1 MTGTAQEDID
11 LLRGAIDGP
20 VIGPADVDYDDAR
33 KVMNA
38 AIDRR
43 PAVIARC
50 LSATEVSA
58 AIRFARERR
67 LEVSV
72 RGGAHSTAGHAVCDD
87 GLMIDLSQIR
97 HVSVDPQNARVRVGG
112 GALLADMDAATQAY
126 GLAVPAG
133 VVSNTGVGGLTLGGG
148 MGWLTRKHGLTV
160 DNLLSAEV
168 VTADGEIL
176 RAAPRSTQISS
187 GLSVVVAATSAWSRR
202 LSSRRIRSGLWCS
215 SACSSGAWNR
225 ELTFCVYF
233 RTWSTRYRAR

>member
-58 AIRFARERR
+58 AIKFARERR
-67 LEVSV
+67 WEVSV
-72 RGGAHSTAGHAVCDD
+72 RGGAHSTAGHGVCDD

-97 HVSVDPQNARVRVGG
+97 HVSVDPAECTSPRRRGRPIGGHGCGDTGLWAR
-112 GALLADMDAATQAY
+112 GASRCRQQHWGRRPDFGWRH
-126 GLAVPAG
+126 GLAHPQ
-133 VVSNTGVGGLTLGGG
+133 
-148 MGWLTRKHGLTV
+148 TRAHRG
-160 DNLLSAEV
+160 
-168 VTADGEIL
+168 
-176 RAAPRSTQISS
+176 
-187 GLSVVVAATSAWSRR
+187 
-202 LSSRRIRSGLWCS
+202 
-215 SACSSGAWNR
+215 
-225 ELTFCVYF
+225 
-233 RTWSTRYRAR
+233 